1 MKDLRWCRRS
11 SGRTGAN
18 LDFDEVAGRIREAV
32 TRQHEIAIHT
42 IALIPPAT
50 LPKTTSGKIQRS
62 LARKLWLE
70 GALPAL
76 G

>member
-1 MKDLRWCRRS
+1 MRSLRWCRRS
-11 SGRTGAN
+11 SGRIAAIWISH
-18 LDFDEVAGRIREAV
+18 EVAGRIREAV
-32 TRQHEIAIHT
+32 TRQHEIAIET

-62 LARKLWLE
+62 AARKLLLE
-70 GALPAL
+70 GALEVL

>member
-1 MKDLRWCRRS
+1 VVQEIERTQRRDL
-11 SGRTGAN
+11 
-18 LDFDEVAGRIREAV
+18 DIHEIAGCIREAV
-32 TRQHEIAIHT
+32 TRQHEIAIET

-62 LARKLWLE
+62 AARRLLLE
-70 GALPAL
+70 GALEVL

>member
-1 MKDLRWCRRS
+1 MVVQEVE
-11 SGRTGAN
+11 RTHRKS
-18 LDFDEVAGRIREAV
+18 LDFAAVAGYIREVV
-32 TRQHEIAIHT
+32 TRQHEIAIET

-62 LARKLWLE
+62 LAKRLWLDGTLE
-70 GALPAL
+70 VL